1 MDAYSKGAFI
11 MSYKFNPYLSV
22 GIDVGADF
30 SMMSMALPNQQLIAK
45 PFKIIHNRL
54 DSLSSAVSRIK
65 KAEELNSLK
74 AHIFLE
80 STGIYHFPLFCY
92 LKEAG
97 FDVFVINPLIS
108 NSSRNMNIRKVHND
122 KFDSKKAALLGLNP
136 NLKVS
141 LVPTDLVLNLRN
153 LTREYFNLVDSRSAY
168 VNKLLGQLR
177 QAFPQFLGIFS
188 KVTGKTSLMILQE
201 YTTPQNILSANK
213 EKLIASIAK
222 ISRKGISTATKK
234 YEKLTKAAREAS
246 VFGHAVD
253 SNFYLIQ
260 HYIGF
265 IQKYDAEINHL
276 LEQMHQ
282 FVDTHED
289 EPFVKQIHLIES
301 FKGAGFLSAVTL
313 MCEIGDFSAFQKPK
327 QLYAYFGLDPEVKQ
341 SGNFNGTNVKI
352 SKRGSRL
359 ARRTIFTMA
368 LQSISRDR
376 KGRATNPVLR
386 SYYLKKCQSKPKM
399 VALGAVMHK
408 VCNIIFAILRDNKP
422 FEIRTPEEHC
432 LKYTKFKL
440 QAA

>member
-1 MDAYSKGAFI
+1 M
-11 MSYKFNPYLSV
+11 
-22 GIDVGADF
+22 
-30 SMMSMALPNQQLIAK
+30 
-45 PFKIIHNRL
+45 
-54 DSLSSAVSRIK
+54 
-65 KAEELNSLK
+65 
-74 AHIFLE
+74 
-80 STGIYHFPLFCY
+80 
-92 LKEAG
+92 
-97 FDVFVINPLIS
+97 
-108 NSSRNMNIRKVHND
+108 
-122 KFDSKKAALLGLNP
+122 
-136 NLKVS
+136 
-141 LVPTDLVLNLRN
+141 
-153 LTREYFNLVDSRSAY
+153 
-168 VNKLLGQLR
+168 
-177 QAFPQFLGIFS
+177 
-188 KVTGKTSLMILQE
+188 
-201 YTTPQNILSANK
+201 SANK

-359 ARRTIFTMA
+359 ARRTYS
-368 LQSISRDR
+368 QWHY
-376 KGRATNPVLR
+376 NQ
-386 SYYLKKCQSKPKM
+386 YLETVK
-399 VALGAVMHK
+399 AE
-408 VCNIIFAILRDNKP
+408 ILIL
-422 FEIRTPEEHC
+422 F
-432 LKYTKFKL
+432 
-440 QAA
+440 

>member
-1 MDAYSKGAFI
+1 
-11 MSYKFNPYLSV
+11 MSYTFKPYLSV

-30 SMMSMALPNQQLIAK
+30 SMMSIALPNQQFIGK
-45 PFKIIHNRL
+45 PFKIYHNRL

-92 LKEAG
+92 FQEAG

-141 LVPTDLVLNLRN
+141 LIPTDLVLNLRN

-177 QAFPQFLGIFS
+177 QAFPQFLGIYS

-201 YTTPQNILSANK
+201 YTTPQNILSADK
-213 EKLIASIAK
+213 EQLIASIAK
-222 ISRKGISTATKK
+222 VSRKGITTATKK
-234 YEKLTKAAREAS
+234 YESLIKAATETS
-246 VFGHAVD
+246 IFGHAVD

-260 HYIGF
+260 LYIGF
-265 IQKYDAEINHL
+265 IQRYDAEINHV
-276 LEQMHQ
+276 LEQMNQ

-301 FKGAGFLSAVTL
+301 FKGAGFLTAVTL
-313 MCEIGDFSAFQKPK
+313 MSEIGDFSAFKKPK

-341 SGNFNGTNVKI
+341 SGNFNGTNVKM

-359 ARRTIFTMA
+359 ARRIIYIMA

-376 KGRATNPVLR
+376 NGNDSNPVLR
-386 SYYLKKCQSKPKM
+386 EYYLKKCQSKPKM
-399 VALGAVMHK
+399 IAMGAVMHK

-422 FEIRTPEEHC
+422 FEIRTPEEHR
-432 LKYTKFKL
+432 LQYTKLKL